1 MHVCTYLHVKVLM
14 CFAPGLLKQLIVND
28 LQHSHAWTQTPW
40 AYSVGYLFFSYL
52 QNFRV
57 SYQLHICFS
66 DSCQWWT
73 VPIPVQST
81 FLYSCR
87 RYVIQ
92 CPPLGRGVSGQ
103 QSRRGHETF
112 LLLLCGIR
120 SWPPGHNMLTTQHT
134 LVHTTLVRGRC
145 KFISSSCE
153 LILRFMDEASNPAR

>member
-1 MHVCTYLHVKVLM
+1 M
-14 CFAPGLLKQLIVND
+14 A
-28 LQHSHAWTQTPW
+28 
-40 AYSVGYLFFSYL
+40 
-52 QNFRV
+52 
-57 SYQLHICFS
+57 YQLHVCFY

-73 VPIPVQST
+73 VPIPVQPT

-153 LILRFMDEASNPAR
+153 LIIRLMDEASNPARYLIKVENVTMRGKLIWRTATSPPMLIGKIIKQRYFH